1 MQISDYY
8 SMSIDK
14 NMRLGKIRDFVKM
27 ETDIAYITSLEKSKD
42 FRQIY

>member
-14 NMRLGKIRDFVKM
+14 NMRLGKRDFVKM